1 MCPADGRARKFK
13 KKSTIET
20 ARIQI
25 AYIIQSTKK
34 KETRHTDPFNNSK
47 FLILPAV
54 EFETS
59 SYSLSLCFTNSVE
72 KQRERRNNGKGR
84 ERERCVLCIDR
95 RQLAKGPRERER
107 DERIQLQLCK
117 CAPGCLARPRGLEGC
132 YAPNPLSP
140 FSLSPLLE
148 KKTSRCKSKNII
160 RLTCA

>member
-1 MCPADGRARKFK
+1 MAHDAVVPSTCARQTDGQENL

-72 KQRERRNNGKGR
+72 KQREKDGITARG
-84 ERERCVLCIDR
+84 EREMRTV
-95 RQLAKGPRERER
+95 
-107 DERIQLQLCK
+107 
-117 CAPGCLARPRGLEGC
+117 
-132 YAPNPLSP
+132 Y
-140 FSLSPLLE
+140 
-148 KKTSRCKSKNII
+148 
-160 RLTCA
+160 

>member
-72 KQRERRNNGKGR
+72 KQREKDGITARGEREMRTVYWSTPVSERTER
-84 ERERCVLCIDR
+84 EREM
-95 RQLAKGPRERER
+95 REFN
-107 DERIQLQLCK
+107 CN
-117 CAPGCLARPRGLEGC
+117 CASARPAALRVL
-132 YAPNPLSP
+132 ADWRVVMRQTHSLL
-140 FSLSPLLE
+140 SLSPLL
-148 KKTSRCKSKNII
+148 KKKPPGVNQRI
-160 RLTCA
+160 

>member
-1 MCPADGRARKFK
+1 MAHDAVVPSTCARQTDGQENL

-59 SYSLSLCFTNSVE
+59 SYSLSLSALQTAW
-72 KQRERRNNGKGR
+72 RNR
-84 ERERCVLCIDR
+84 ERET
-95 RQLAKGPRERER
+95 E
-107 DERIQLQLCK
+107 
-117 CAPGCLARPRGLEGC
+117 
-132 YAPNPLSP
+132 
-140 FSLSPLLE
+140 
-148 KKTSRCKSKNII
+148 
-160 RLTCA
+160 

>member
-107 DERIQLQLCK
+107 WENSIAIVQVRARLPCASSRIGGLLCAK
-117 CAPGCLARPRGLEGC
+117 PT
-132 YAPNPLSP
+132 LS
-140 FSLSPLLE
+140 FLSLSPTE
-148 KKTSRCKSKNII
+148 KKPPGVNQRI
-160 RLTCA
+160 